1 MKRPASWLEPDWPAP
16 ARVRAFVTTRE
27 GGVSEGEHGTLNLGM
42 RCGDDPAR
50 VAANRRAVQ
59 AHLPAQPAWLVQVHG
74 TAVADLDDGDATVSG
89 SGDATNSAGG
99 ERTASPPVA
108 DAAVTSR
115 PGRVA
120 VVLTAD
126 CLPVFLCREDGS
138 RVAVAHAGW
147 RGLAAGVLEN
157 AVAALGE
164 DAARVHAWLGPAI
177 GPDAFE
183 VGPEVREA
191 FVGVDDAAA
200 GAFRAHRDDRYLA
213 DLYALA
219 RGRLARAG
227 VTSVSGG
234 GFCTYTESERFFSYR
249 RVRESG
255 RLGAFIW
262 IDEEG

>member
-1 MKRPASWLEPDWPAP
+1 
-16 ARVRAFVTTRE
+16 
-27 GGVSEGEHGTLNLGM
+27 
-42 RCGDDPAR
+42 
-50 VAANRRAVQ
+50 
-59 AHLPAQPAWLVQVHG
+59 
-74 TAVADLDDGDATVSG
+74 
-89 SGDATNSAGG
+89 
-99 ERTASPPVA
+99 
-108 DAAVTSR
+108 
-115 PGRVA
+115 
-120 VVLTAD
+120 
-126 CLPVFLCREDGS
+126 VFLCREDGS

-164 DAARVHAWLGPAI
+164 DAARVLAWLGPAI
-177 GPDAFE
+177 GPEAFE

-191 FVGVDDAAA
+191 FVAVDEAAA
-200 GAFRAHRDDRYLA
+200 GAFRAHRGDRYLA

-227 VTSVSGG
+227 VASVSGG

-262 IDEEG
+262 IDGED

>member
-27 GGVSEGEHGTLNLGM
+27 GGVSEGEHGTLNLGT
-42 RCGDDPAR
+42 RCGDDPGR

-59 AHLPAQPAWLVQVHG
+59 AHLPAVPAWLVQVHG
-74 TAVADLDDGDATVSG
+74 TAVADLDEADATLARV
-89 SGDATNSAGG
+89 
-99 ERTASPPVA
+99 ASPA

-164 DAARVHAWLGPAI
+164 DAARVLAWLGPAI
-177 GPDAFE
+177 GPEAFE

-191 FVGVDDAAA
+191 FVAVDEAAA
-200 GAFRAHRDDRYLA
+200 GAFRAHRGDRYLA

-227 VTSVSGG
+227 VASVSGG

-262 IDEEG
+262 IDGED